1 MYVCTHSEPCLIH
14 SLVWMLAK
22 YDQSQTSEVNSDLV
36 ALLKHLLVL
45 REASTR
51 LGLVSAPATIFG
63 MEVY

>member
-1 MYVCTHSEPCLIH
+1 
-14 SLVWMLAK
+14 MLAK

-63 MEVY
+63 MEVQ